1 MVCVRGLPQGNR
13 AFCILKGKHMR
24 VFEVEQGRLETGVQ
38 LVQFTHSQDTAAH
51 ARVNT

>member
-1 MVCVRGLPQGNR
+1 
-13 AFCILKGKHMR
+13 MR
-24 VFEVEQGRLETGVQ
+24 CFETGVQ